1 MMTPRERVLTA
12 LDRCTPDRTPRDFW
26 AEEPTWKRLFAH
38 VGHDDKARL
47 LDDLGIDVR
56 HLEPDGPSEQHI
68 GGGVYQ
74 NFWGERYIYRR
85 TPWGPMRED
94 TCGALTDAQTMADL
108 ESFAWPTPDQ
118 FNHASLVAQCERF
131 DDYAILYGFA
141 DVWQRPGLVRG
152 WEGMFLDMATR
163 PEWAHFLSR
172 KFTDFY
178 KEDYTRAA
186 EATGG
191 RIDLYLL
198 ISDLGS
204 QHGPLISVSMFR
216 EFVAPYLREMVDC
229 IHGLGGKVLFHSCG
243 LIRPLIPELI
253 QVGID
258 VLDPIQPVGP
268 EMSPEQLE
276 AEFGDR
282 LSFHGGIDMQHLLPH
297 GTADDVRA
305 EVRRYCD
312 VFQRGGGYILAPAH
326 LFQPDVPPENI
337 LAVYQGELSKGR
349 GT

>member
-12 LDRCTPDRTPRDFW
+12 LNRCTPDRTPRDFW
-26 AEEPTWKRLFAH
+26 AEEPTWKRLFAY
-38 VGHDDKARL
+38 VGHDDKSQL

-56 HLEPDGPSEQHI
+56 HLELEGPPEQQI

-74 NFWGERYIYRR
+74 NFWGERYIYRQ

-94 TCGALTDAQTMADL
+94 ICGALTDARTMGDL
-108 ESFAWPTPDQ
+108 ENFAWPTPDS
-118 FNHASLVAQCERF
+118 FDHASLVAQCERF

-163 PEWAHFLSR
+163 AEWAHFLSR

-186 EATGG
+186 EATNG

-204 QHGPLISVSMFR
+204 QQGPLISIPMFR
-216 EFVAPYLREMVDC
+216 AFVAPYLREMVDC
-229 IHGLGGKVLFHSCG
+229 IRGLGGKALFHSCG

-253 QVGID
+253 ELGIN

-268 EMSPEQLE
+268 EMTPERLK

-312 VFQRGGGYILAPAH
+312 VFARGGGYILGPAH

-337 LAVYQGELSKGR
+337 LAVYQGELSEG
-349 GT
+349 